1 MTAIRKNI
9 WVNIVFFAV
18 TTGFAVIGCPWYAFK
33 MGLTPLEIGLTLFY
47 MAATGLGITAGY
59 HRLFAHATYK
69 AHPLVKLWF
78 LFFGA
83 AAFEQ
88 SALMWSSQH
97 RDHHRYVD
105 TDKDPYS
112 IKKGFFYAHMGW
124 LVFWEHP
131 MHYEN
136 AKDLQKDFWVQHQHR
151 HYLAWSV
158 VSGIVAPVFIGA
170 LFGHALGAF
179 LFAVCL
185 RLTVV
190 YHSTFCINSVC
201 HVFGKSTYDANSTA
215 KDHWLVALITY
226 GEGYHNFHHH
236 FPVDYRN
243 GIRWFDWDPSKW
255 LIRTL
260 AFLGLAQGLKR
271 TSPFR
276 IMEARLAGDKVR
288 AAQALAVLGTS
299 GGIER
304 AVDQLTQYHHA
315 LRQMLAEWED
325 AVRNYHEI
333 FRGQAALQ
341 SQELK
346 ILALSKIREA
356 QTSFKHARE
365 KWNESMQFA
374 PAQLREFL
382 LGAKFESVLA
392 AG

>member
-1 MTAIRKNI
+1 MQSIRKNI
-9 WVNIVFFAV
+9 WINIVFFAV
-18 TTGFAVIGCPWYAFK
+18 TTGAAVIGCPWYAMRF
-33 MGLTPLEIGLTLFY
+33 GVTPFEIGLTLFY
-47 MAATGLGITAGY
+47 LTATGLGITAGY
-59 HRLFAHATYK
+59 HRLFAHGTYK
-69 AHPLVKLWF
+69 AHPWVKLWF

-124 LVFWEHP
+124 LIFWEHP
-131 MHYEN
+131 THYEN

-151 HYLAWSV
+151 HYLVWSV
-158 VSGIVAPVFIGA
+158 LSGIAAPVLIGA
-170 LFGHALGAF
+170 LYGHALGAF

-185 RLTVV
+185 RLTLV

-201 HVFGKSTYDANSTA
+201 HVFGQSTYDANSTA

-243 GIRWFDWDPSKW
+243 GIRWYDWDPSKW
-255 LIRTL
+255 LIRGL
-260 AFLGLAQGLKR
+260 AFLGLAEGLKR

-276 IMEARLAGDKVR
+276 ILEARLAGDKVR
-288 AAQALAVLGTS
+288 AAQTLAGLGAS
-299 GGIER
+299 DRLER
-304 AVDQLTQYHHA
+304 AMEQLTHDH
-315 LRQMLAEWED
+315 LNLKQMLAEWED
-325 AVRNYHEI
+325 AVRNYREI
-333 FRGQAALQ
+333 FRGHAAQQ
-341 SQELK
+341 SEELRV
-346 ILALSKIREA
+346 LALCKISEA
-356 QTSFKHARE
+356 KVVFNEARE
-365 KWNESMQFA
+365 KWNERMRFA

-382 LGAKFESVLA
+382 LGAKLESVLA
-392 AG
+392 AR